1 MKTIDLIK
9 ILLETGDL
17 NKPIKFYSIDSDEV
31 GAEVKCIEF
40 QDMHNT
46 IGYVNIE
53 MKKAAGDKSWYAIVL
68 LMGLVVYSKPIKL

>member
-17 NKPIKFYSIDSDEV
+17 HKPIKFYSIYSAEV

-40 QDMHNT
+40 QYMHNT

-53 MKKAAGDKSWYAIVL
+53 LKKAAGDKS
-68 LMGLVVYSKPIKL
+68 